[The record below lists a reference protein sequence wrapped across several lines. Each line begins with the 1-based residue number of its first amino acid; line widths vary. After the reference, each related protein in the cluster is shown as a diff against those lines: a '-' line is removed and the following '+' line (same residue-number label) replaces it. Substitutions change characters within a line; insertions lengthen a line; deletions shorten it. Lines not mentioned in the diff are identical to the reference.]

1 MAKTDTNHDKASGA
15 KIDIPPF
22 LPEAYFDGQLDA
34 FGLFIDRFGKVQR
47 QFRVTIKGQRTED
60 GFILDEYFTYDDGE
74 LETRKWTV
82 TACGDGIYRGE
93 CADVVGHATG
103 ILTDNVLSWKY
114 KFNLPMFGRVV
125 TVKFDDVMALQA
137 GAILVNR
144 AKVSKWGFLLGEV
157 LISFRPVS

>member
-1 MAKTDTNHDKASGA
+1 M
-15 KIDIPPF
+15 
-22 LPEAYFDGQLDA
+22 
-34 FGLFIDRFGKVQR
+34 FIDRFGTVQR

-114 KFNLPMFGRVV
+114 KFNLPMFGLVV
-125 TVKFDDVMALQA
+125 TVKFDDLMALQA

-157 LISFRPVS
+157 LLSFRPVS